1 MPFPALFVPAVIAV
15 AALVVPVAACGTAT
29 GPSDPPSQAVAPSDR
44 ITLPD
49 FRREFRSPSGR
60 FAFVVST
67 RDGWKSLR
75 GTGELFSIT
84 GSVHTPLWSRELPQ
98 QFGPRFVLISDLG
111 TVLMLDE
118 WINVKSQYA
127 VFLID
132 RNNRTVKQH
141 DADAVQAAV
150 QVPANDIV
158 RMAKHGWW
166 VSAPPSLNSAGD
178 AARVE
183 TAGKILTIRLSDGQL
198 SVA

>member
-1 MPFPALFVPAVIAV
+1 LFVPAVIAV

-29 GPSDPPSQAVAPSDR
+29 GPSDPPAQAVVPSDR

-49 FRREFRSPSGR
+49 VRREFRSPSGR

-75 GTGELFSIT
+75 GTGELFSIM
-84 GSVHTPLWSRELPQ
+84 GSVHTPLWARELPQ

-127 VFLID
+127 VLLID